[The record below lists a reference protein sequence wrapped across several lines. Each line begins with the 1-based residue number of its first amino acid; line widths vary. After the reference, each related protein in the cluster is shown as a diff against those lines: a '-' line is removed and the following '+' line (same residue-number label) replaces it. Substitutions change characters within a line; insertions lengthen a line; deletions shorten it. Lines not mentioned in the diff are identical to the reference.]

1 MKKKF
6 VFPNTYVIIIL
17 MMIVAVLLTWII
29 PSGEFERVKDE
40 VSKQSIIIPGTFK
53 YKSIHKIFS
62 ISILFYISLS
72 HF

>member
-53 YKSIHKIFS
+53 YTENNHI
-62 ISILFYISLS
+62 
-72 HF
+72 

>member
-6 VFPNTYVIIIL
+6 VFPNTYVIIIM

-40 VSKQSIIIPGTFK
+40 VSKQSIIIQVYRK
-53 YKSIHKIFS
+53 
-62 ISILFYISLS
+62 
-72 HF
+72 